1 MCGKVFDLNQVLL
14 VDQQNY
20 SLINGGDMDWEEY
33 EHRPLIVYEDS
44 NLARKR
50 YEDWV
55 KMWDADVTDGEK

>member
-1 MCGKVFDLNQVLL
+1 
-14 VDQQNY
+14 
-20 SLINGGDMDWEEY
+20 MDWEEY

-55 KMWDADVTDGEK
+55 KMWDADVSDDK